1 MKLRELFDNGTHTHL
16 DENLME
22 LTFHGSQCTKDC
34 SGHKA
39 GYAWSQARGGV
50 AANSHSPSFNKGADI
65 GTRIIALNRA
75 QRAPQRKMGTKPPVD
90 KAAQTASRLAQGM
103 HGSPD
108 VQPQAQGGTQSAAQP
123 PQGIQNP
130 ENLGAKKF

>member
-1 MKLRELFDNGTHTHL
+1 MKLRELFDNGTHTHV

-22 LTFHGSQCTKDC
+22 LTFHGSQCTRDC

-75 QRAPQRKMGTKPPVD
+75 QRTPQRKMGTKPPVN
-90 KAAQTASRLAQGM
+90 KAAQTAARLAQGM

-108 VQPQAQGGTQSAAQP
+108 VQPQAAPQP
-123 PQGIQNP
+123 PQGIEKP
-130 ENLGAKKF
+130 EDLGAKKF